1 MRRFLIIL
9 LGLVVV
15 WGSVTPV
22 QADLIAHYTFD
33 EGAGTIAHDSSGNG
47 NDLAFQGTGD
57 VWLSTGAFGGS
68 LQLGVNGSVL
78 ARAGGLQA
86 GTINNLHTVTGNKVT
101 IAFWARPNRENQGSS
116 VFWISDSN
124 VAPGNRIFQS
134 HVTWFDGVV
143 YWDVNWAD
151 GNFRRA
157 QNGGGTTADRLH
169 HYAMTYDGDTGR
181 MEIYTDNALLASAV
195 QATEAALPWGSIQN
209 FEIGALSFDS
219 WWGGG
224 VVDDFALWNQVLTA
238 DERTIVYTLGVDG
251 LAVPEPAA
259 LTLLGLGALG
269 LLVYAWRRKRAA

>member
-1 MRRFLIIL
+1 MRRLPIIL
-9 LGLVVV
+9 LGLLAL
-15 WGSVTPV
+15 GGNAIPV
-22 QADLIAHYTFD
+22 RADLIAHYTFD

-47 NDLAFQGTGD
+47 NDLAWAGTGNA
-57 VWLSTGAFGGS
+57 WLSTGAFGGS

-78 ARAGGLQA
+78 ARAGGPQA

-101 IAFWARPNRENQGSS
+101 IAFWAQPNRENQGSS

-124 VAPGNRIFQS
+124 VSPGNRIFQS

-151 GNFRRA
+151 GNLRRA

-169 HYAMTYDGDTGR
+169 HYALTYDGDTGL
-181 MEIYTDNALLASAV
+181 MEIYKDNTLLASAL
-195 QATEAALPWGSIQN
+195 QAKEAVLPWGSIQN

-224 VVDDFALWNQVLTA
+224 VVDDFAMWNQVLTA
-238 DERTIVYTLGVDG
+238 EERTIVYTQGVDG

-259 LTLLGLGALG
+259 LTLLALG
-269 LLVYAWRRKRAA
+269 TLSVLGYSWRWKRA